1 VTPAELRRLD
11 DAYVR
16 RGLDRAQDPVVRRL
30 RRELRPHTP
39 TPEQRVEASRR
50 AWRHLADLGLM
61 SELSAHILTELAEE
75 AA

>member
-1 VTPAELRRLD
+1 MTPADLRRLD

-16 RGLDRAQDPVVRRL
+16 RGLDRARDPVVRRL
-30 RRELRPHTP
+30 RRELRPSRT
-39 TPEQRVEASRR
+39 TPEQRVEASRC

-61 SELSAHILTELAEE
+61 SEVVARTLTELAEE